1 MRIEPMR
8 PARRAP
14 ADIAVNLP
22 LMRLFSVDT
31 SPLLSV
37 LRSSPTVTSA
47 TTAATAPSDAN
58 RRLRRAAVGARRL
71 STPRDRPDSTAYR
84 PVSPSEV
91 GVA

>member
-22 LMRLFSVDT
+22 LMRLFSEDT
-31 SPLLSV
+31 FPPLSV
-37 LRSSPTVTSA
+37 VFPSP
-47 TTAATAPSDAN
+47 TAATAASDTD
-58 RRLRRAAVGARRL
+58 RRHRAAVSLPRRTAPKER
-71 STPRDRPDSTAYR
+71 SDSIAFR
-84 PVSPSEV
+84 PVSTGEV